1 MKSDFKGE
9 LGQPL
14 EAKPQHALVARVPA
28 LAAAVRAAALQLAW
42 LGLGLGLGFG
52 LGFEFGFGFVIG
64 FGLRL
69 EAAGQLAQHAEGRDA
84 HDDGEG
90 DPELAPVQHDGAS
103 GLVGVRAKTLTLF
116 HPTLLT
122 LTLTLTLRPSSMMEH
137 AAWLGLGLGFRLGLR
152 VRSRVRIEAAA
163 WLGGGSQRTRHSES
177 WGPQYLSRERSGCGS
192 GSGLGSGLESGLE
205 SG

>member
-14 EAKPQHALVARVPA
+14 EAKPQRALVARVPA

-52 LGFEFGFGFVIG
+52 LGFEFGFGFGFEFG
-64 FGLRL
+64 FGVRV

-103 GLVGVRAKTLTLF
+103 GLVEVRAKTLTLL
-116 HPTLLT
+116 HPPLLT
-122 LTLTLTLRPSSMMEH
+122 PTLTLTLRPISMMEH
-137 AAWLGLGLGFRLGLR
+137 AAWLG
-152 VRSRVRIEAAA
+152 
-163 WLGGGSQRTRHSES
+163 
-177 WGPQYLSRERSGCGS
+177 
-192 GSGLGSGLESGLE
+192 
-205 SG
+205 

>member
-14 EAKPQHALVARVPA
+14 EAKPQGALVARVPA

-52 LGFEFGFGFVIG
+52 LGFEFGFGFG
-64 FGLRL
+64 FGFEFGFGVRL
-69 EAAGQLAQHAEGRDA
+69 EAAGQLAQNAEGRDA

-103 GLVGVRAKTLTLF
+103 GLVGVRAKTLTLL
-116 HPTLLT
+116 HPPLLT
-122 LTLTLTLRPSSMMEH
+122 PTLTLTLRPISMMEH
-137 AAWLGLGLGFRLGLR
+137 AAWLGFG
-152 VRSRVRIEAAA
+152 
-163 WLGGGSQRTRHSES
+163 
-177 WGPQYLSRERSGCGS
+177 
-192 GSGLGSGLESGLE
+192 
-205 SG
+205 